1 MRVLILGCGYVG
13 GQVAF
18 EMARAGHEVWG
29 VRRNPDPIPSL
40 AAAGVRFL
48 AADLTSRSDL
58 ASLDGPWDQVVFCA
72 SSTQGGVED
81 YRRVYL
87 DGMGTVLAWLGERPP
102 RALVYTS
109 STGVYAQDHGE
120 EVTEASPAGPGTGT
134 TAVLL
139 EAERHLLDAA
149 AGGFPGMVL
158 RVSGIYGP
166 GRGYWLRQ
174 FLAGEARLDG
184 TGDRWL
190 NMVHRDDVAGAVQAA
205 LVRGQPGAV
214 YNVSDNEPVR
224 QRDLFAWLAV
234 RVGRPMP
241 PPSPPG
247 DGPRKRPAT
256 SKRISNRR
264 LRTELGYSLRF
275 PTFREGYEAELARLN
290 RAGEP

>member
-13 GQVAF
+13 SQVAL

-29 VRRNPDPIPSL
+29 VRRSPEPIPSL
-40 AAAGVRFL
+40 AAAGVRFA
-48 AADLTSRSDL
+48 AADLTSGGDL
-58 ASLDGPWDQVVFCA
+58 AKLDGPWDQVVFCA

-81 YRRVYL
+81 YRRVYS
-87 DGMGTVLAWLGERPP
+87 DGMSAVLAWLAAHPP

-109 STGVYAQDHGE
+109 STGVYMQDGGE
-120 EVTEASPAGPGTGT
+120 EVTETSPVGPGTGT
-134 TAVLL
+134 TAVLV
-139 EAERHLLDAA
+139 ETERRLLDAA

-190 NMVHRDDVAGAVQAA
+190 NMVHRADVAGAIQAA
-205 LVRGQPGAV
+205 LLRGQPGAV

-224 QRDLFAWLAV
+224 QRDLFAWLAA
-234 RVGRPMP
+234 RLGRPMP
-241 PPSPPG
+241 PPSPLG
-247 DGPRKRPAT
+247 EGPRKRPTT

-264 LRTELGYSLRF
+264 LRTDLGYSLRY
-275 PTFREGYEAELARLN
+275 PTFREGYEAELAGLSRVE
-290 RAGEP
+290 EP